1 MSNRMLEAYND
12 SEYGSNGPTE
22 SFAAKAGALAEYLP
36 DFLVNIREL
45 GQVLQV
51 EQPYFQQAWQA
62 VGQALAEQYILG
74 AGEWGLGRWERLLH
88 LEAPESLSLDERR
101 QALLLRLNEQLPFTV
116 TRLRELLAAAA
127 PAGQYTM
134 VLDEKNYVLHVY
146 ITLAAKGCLPAL
158 RALLQRVAPANLSLH
173 LQLMFNT
180 HGKLA
185 KFTHQQLSQWSCWA
199 IREEVLD

>member
-1 MSNRMLEAYND
+1 MSDRLVEAYNVN
-12 SEYGSNGPTE
+12 EYGSNGPAE
-22 SFAAKAGALAEYLP
+22 SFAANAGALAEYLP

-45 GQVLQV
+45 GQVFQV

-74 AGEWGLGRWERLLH
+74 AGEWGLGRWEQLLH

-116 TRLRELLAAAA
+116 TRLQELLAAAA

-134 VLDEKNYVLHVY
+134 VLDEKNYVLHIY

>member
-1 MSNRMLEAYND
+1 MSDKVVEAYND
-12 SEYGSNGPTE
+12 NEAAMGP
-22 SFAAKAGALAEYLP
+22 AGRLREYLP
-36 DFLVNIREL
+36 EFLGTIREL
-45 GQVLQV
+45 GQVLQA
-51 EQPYFQQAWQA
+51 EQPYFQQAWRA
-62 VGQALAEQYILG
+62 VEQALAEQFILG
-74 AGEWGLGRWERLLH
+74 AGEWGLARWEQLLH

-101 QALLLRLNEQLPFTV
+101 RALLLRLNEQLPFTV
-116 TRLRELLAAAA
+116 ARLQELLAAAA
-127 PAGQYTM
+127 PQGQYTM
-134 VLDEKNYVLHVY
+134 VLDEKNYVLHIY

-185 KFTHQQLSQWSCWA
+185 KFTHQQLGKWSCWA

>member
-1 MSNRMLEAYND
+1 MSDRLVEAYNAN
-12 SEYGSNGPTE
+12 ENGSSGPAE
-22 SFAAKAGALAEYLP
+22 SFAANAGVLAGYLP
-36 DFLVNIREL
+36 DFLVNIRDL

-74 AGEWGLGRWERLLH
+74 AGEWGLGRWEQLLH

-116 TRLRELLAAAA
+116 IRLRELLAAAA

>member
-1 MSNRMLEAYND
+1 MSDRLVEAYNAN
-12 SEYGSNGPTE
+12 ENGSSGPAE
-22 SFAAKAGALAEYLP
+22 SFAANAGVLAGYLP
-36 DFLVNIREL
+36 DFLVNIRDL

-74 AGEWGLGRWERLLH
+74 AGEWGLGRWEQLLH

-116 TRLRELLAAAA
+116 IRLRELLAAAA

-134 VLDEKNYVLHVY
+134 VLDEKNYVLHIY

>member
-1 MSNRMLEAYND
+1 MSDKVVEAYND
-12 SEYGSNGPTE
+12 NEAAMGP
-22 SFAAKAGALAEYLP
+22 AGRLREYLP
-36 DFLVNIREL
+36 EFLGNIREL
-45 GQVLQV
+45 GQVLQA
-51 EQPYFQQAWQA
+51 EQPYFQ
-62 VGQALAEQYILG
+62 EQFILG
-74 AGEWGLGRWERLLH
+74 AGEWGLARWEQLLN

-101 QALLLRLNEQLPFTV
+101 RAMLLRLNEQLPFTV
-116 TRLRELLAAAA
+116 ARLQELLAAAA
-127 PAGQYTM
+127 PQGQYTM
-134 VLDEKNYVLHVY
+134 VLDEKNYVLHIY

-185 KFTHQQLSQWSCWA
+185 KFTHQQLGKWSCWA